1 MNLNNILRKI
11 AVILEQKQNAL
22 FSYDINRQKNYI
34 EELGIP
40 KDDIERSY
48 FQYKCQMQFNGKGM
62 TFFLNFISFP
72 LVILYWI
79 KFSKKIK
86 TDNFEKR
93 NAVFFRDGKPK
104 NILPKSLKNKYK
116 YIESNPIEGIVLT
129 TKDKKFIKEIIYRF
143 LFSWHFILKCLIKIG
158 KYSFT
163 IERYSPEAIIVC
175 AEYSFTSSVL
185 TEYCKQKKIKHIN
198 IMHGEKMYY
207 MRDSFFR
214 FDECYVWDEYYQKML
229 ISLKAEKRQFVI
241 EVPSSLKFEKEATK
255 IKIYDYTYYL
265 GEESEE
271 VLKKISK
278 VLERLYLCG
287 KKISLRPHP
296 RYSNIKTIKKI
307 FSFINIEDVK
317 VISIEQSLLQTGAA
331 ISLYSTVLNQA
342 LCNSIPII
350 IDDITNIKNFKKLKE
365 LGYICLYK
373 EHRLLSEILEE
384 KYDRNNCKK
393 NKKNFLY

>member
-1 MNLNNILRKI
+1 
-11 AVILEQKQNAL
+11 
-22 FSYDINRQKNYI
+22 
-34 EELGIP
+34 
-40 KDDIERSY
+40 
-48 FQYKCQMQFNGKGM
+48 
-62 TFFLNFISFP
+62 
-72 LVILYWI
+72 
-79 KFSKKIK
+79 
-86 TDNFEKR
+86 
-93 NAVFFRDGKPK
+93 
-104 NILPKSLKNKYK
+104 
-116 YIESNPIEGIVLT
+116 
-129 TKDKKFIKEIIYRF
+129 
-143 LFSWHFILKCLIKIG
+143 
-158 KYSFT
+158 
-163 IERYSPEAIIVC
+163 
-175 AEYSFTSSVL
+175 
-185 TEYCKQKKIKHIN
+185 
-198 IMHGEKMYY
+198 
-207 MRDSFFR
+207 
-214 FDECYVWDEYYQKML
+214 ML